1 MGEKVLSVIPRD
13 KAVQSAEDQGKTV
26 IEALPESAMA
36 DAYRE
41 LANKVLE
48 VSGSELLLRDEKCV

>member
-1 MGEKVLSVIPRD
+1 MQL
-13 KAVQSAEDQGKTV
+13 AEDQGKTV

-41 LANKVLE
+41 LANRVLE
-48 VSGSELLLRDEKCV
+48 VSDDELLLRDRKCV